1 MPVAVP
7 LRSSVGAP
15 YRGPEPSRSV
25 RVRERRSRLDVA
37 AVEAAP
43 PMPPEPQTVASP
55 HETSR
60 GARPGQGS
68 PLRSDPATQGA
79 FGGPDAGCAPRVHDV
94 RARANGC
101 SAGGSGSGSGATGET
116 SSEEA
121 EARVANVSPSAHADG
136 TPARSKTQ
144 EMGALEKSAMRKVAL
159 DLGAR
164 KIAFCEVANGEVVG
178 RATVQSLTAL
188 SDRLGPNTPPATV
201 LFEAGRSSW
210 HVHDK
215 LVAWGH
221 QPLMLD
227 TTRAKQLGIG
237 QHRRKTDRIDA
248 ETLARAL
255 EAGRV
260 PLAHVLSPHRRELRF
275 HLSVRR
281 ALVEARAQFVTSVR
295 ELARAQGHLVPTC
308 PAYAFAAKLK
318 TTPLDEVTRAVV
330 APLAVVIEQL
340 DAQIVV
346 ADAKLDQLSAKEPII
361 TVLKTAPG
369 VACVVAAAFVSVL
382 DEAGRFRNAHQVEA
396 YLGLVPS
403 EDSSGGR
410 RKIGAITKQGNGYLR
425 ALLTQSAW
433 AILRGSDDPLKLWA
447 EGIAQRRGKR
457 IAVIA
462 LSRRLVGVLW
472 AMWRRNAVYDPRRVG
487 LASARG
493 TEHAAEDLAHRARAL
508 KKAATK
514 GRRGRNPKTVAV
526 SQPMA

>member
-1 MPVAVP
+1 
-7 LRSSVGAP
+7 
-15 YRGPEPSRSV
+15 
-25 RVRERRSRLDVA
+25 
-37 AVEAAP
+37 
-43 PMPPEPQTVASP
+43 
-55 HETSR
+55 
-60 GARPGQGS
+60 
-68 PLRSDPATQGA
+68 
-79 FGGPDAGCAPRVHDV
+79 
-94 RARANGC
+94 
-101 SAGGSGSGSGATGET
+101 
-116 SSEEA
+116 
-121 EARVANVSPSAHADG
+121 
-136 TPARSKTQ
+136 
-144 EMGALEKSAMRKVAL
+144 MRKVAL

-164 KIAFCEVANGEVVG
+164 KIAFCEVANGEVIG
-178 RATVQSLTAL
+178 RATVQSLTGLA
-188 SDRLGPNTPPATV
+188 DRLGPNTPPAIV

-221 QPLMLD
+221 EPLMLD

-281 ALVEARAQFVTSVR
+281 ALVEARAQFVTSIR
-295 ELARAQGHLVPTC
+295 ELARAQGHLLPTC

-318 TTPLDEVTRAVV
+318 TTPLDEATRAVV

-346 ADAKLDQLSAKEPII
+346 ADAKLDQLSAKEPVI

-382 DEAGRFRNAHQVEA
+382 DEAGRFHNAHQVEA

-410 RKIGAITKQGNGYLR
+410 RRIGAITKQGNGYLR

-433 AILRGSDDPLKLWA
+433 AILNAKNSDDPLKRWA
-447 EGIAQRRGKR
+447 EAIVQRRGKR

-472 AMWRRNAVYDPRRVG
+472 AMWRHNAVYDPRRVG

-493 TEHAAEDLAHRARAL
+493 TERAAEDSTHRARAL
-508 KKAATK
+508 KKAAAK